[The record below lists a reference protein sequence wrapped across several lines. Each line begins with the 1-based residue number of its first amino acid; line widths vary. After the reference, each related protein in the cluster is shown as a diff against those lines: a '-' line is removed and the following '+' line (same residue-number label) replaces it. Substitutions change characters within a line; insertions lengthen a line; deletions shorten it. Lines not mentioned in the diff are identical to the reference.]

1 MTWNDVGV
9 ALWPVLI
16 VGLLWLGLCQFTKQ
30 DRRPHAGE

>member
-16 VGLLWLGLCQFTKQ
+16 VGLLWLGLRQLSKQ
-30 DRRPHAGE
+30 DRPKPGE